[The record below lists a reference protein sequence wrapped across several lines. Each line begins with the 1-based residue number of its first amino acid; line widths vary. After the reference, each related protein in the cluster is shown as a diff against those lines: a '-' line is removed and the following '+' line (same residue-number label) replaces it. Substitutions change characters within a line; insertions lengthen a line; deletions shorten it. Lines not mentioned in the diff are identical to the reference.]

1 MGICQAKKCI
11 KTDRRSGLF
20 FRFIRKMKKA
30 AYTAF
35 FLGGKYE
42 KHPQRWDRLV
52 CANMQNRRGKA
63 AMHVPVRFQRKRA
76 VVGGI
81 R

>member
-1 MGICQAKKCI
+1 
-11 KTDRRSGLF
+11 
-20 FRFIRKMKKA
+20 MKK
-30 AYTAF
+30 TAQAVF

-63 AMHVPVRFQRKRA
+63 AMHVPARFQRKRA

>member
-1 MGICQAKKCI
+1 MKTSAKMGFF
-11 KTDRRSGLF
+11 GL
-20 FRFIRKMKKA
+20 REHAGRA
-30 AYTAF
+30 
-35 FLGGKYE
+35 GGK
-42 KHPQRWDRLV
+42 R
-52 CANMQNRRGKA
+52 

>member
-1 MGICQAKKCI
+1 
-11 KTDRRSGLF
+11 
-20 FRFIRKMKKA
+20 MKKA
-30 AYTAF
+30 AEAAF

-42 KHPQRWDRLV
+42 KHPRRWDRLV
-52 CANMQNRRGKA
+52 CANMQSRRGKA